1 LEIGSLSTL
10 GLGMSDFLR
19 AESIAKNSGRK
30 LKEKSVIF
38 VWLPGGMSQLESY
51 DMKPNAPVEY
61 RGVLN
66 PIPLPSRLPDA
77 LSKERLRR
85 PAPRA
90 DEHHQRRI
98 WQRTSLHL

>member
-66 PIPLPSRLPDA
+66 PHKGAGHAD
-77 LSKERLRR
+77 LRAF
-85 PAPRA
+85 PAAGEA
-90 DEHHQRRI
+90 DGQV
-98 WQRTSLHL
+98 